1 MQYHIFHIIK
11 YDDMISMGICL
22 SLSYEITVPM
32 NEYIFYVMIA
42 LMPQRAAIYVC
53 IFFDEYLR
61 GREPYTWTYILQK
74 LSSSN
79 FFTWCGKLSFHF

>member
-22 SLSYEITVPM
+22 LLSYEITVPM

-42 LMPQRAAIYVC
+42 LMPQRAAIYVS
-53 IFFDEYLR
+53 
-61 GREPYTWTYILQK
+61 IL
-74 LSSSN
+74 S
-79 FFTWCGKLSFHF
+79 